1 MNILIEILKNN
12 KYVILSVFIILL
24 VTFAVYYPALDNDFV
39 NWDDDRYVT
48 ENTIIQDVSLE
59 NTTKLFSEF
68 YFVMYIPITLLT
80 YSFDYWLVELNP
92 FWYHLHNLLIHLAN
106 TLLVFIFI
114 SNFTQPATSRDFV
127 VVAAISAILF
137 GLQSLHVES
146 VVWISERKDVL
157 FTFFFLLSSV
167 LYLDYVRTDNRKYF
181 YGAIFRFLFSLM
193 SKGQAV
199 TLSVSLLAYDYFL
212 DRKLLSKK
220 VILEKI
226 PFLLLSLLF
235 GIIAIFAINTEEP
248 FADTFRSSITEEVS
262 RPFFENLLYANY
274 GYIQNIVKLIAPY
287 ELSAIYPYPEKIDGE
302 IPMQFFFYPIGVLA
316 IIALFFYM
324 FKRNKYVVFAIA
336 FFTFNIVLVLQI
348 FSYQSYILTDRYS
361 YVPSIGLN
369 LLIAYGF
376 MKLIEINKNLKI
388 PLLTFALF
396 YLSFVSYTTYKQT
409 DVWQNSITLWEDI
422 NEKYPKVIVAY
433 YNKGTALQDL
443 GENEKAIEAYTTA
456 IYIDPMHLSSYSNR
470 GLLLAQSGKINE
482 ALQDFDKV
490 EEIDSNFLSIY
501 TNRGNTKA
509 ILGKYEEAIVDYN
522 KIISKNPNATD
533 AILNRAIAKILLN
546 QNESALDD
554 LEKLIQMNL
563 KTERVYFNI
572 SLANK
577 QLGKYEL
584 ALQNIDESIRL
595 NSGSISAL
603 QTKAQ
608 ILDLQNKSDDALRIY
623 QNIIQQDANF
633 IKNEIR
639 KGQVYEAR
647 KEIEAAMDQYTFLIR
662 IAPKNTDARI
672 ARAVLFGKRGQL
684 DRAIVEFSEII
695 KIDPNNATAYVNR
708 GFAYGLKG
716 NRDQAFAD
724 YEQAIVL
731 NPENA
736 SAYYNRA
743 LLFMKRNQKQKACEN
758 LKRAAELGLK
768 EAIKQYQNT
777 CE

>member
-1 MNILIEILKNN
+1 MNRLIEILKNN
-12 KYVILSVFIILL
+12 RYAILSIIIILL
-24 VTFAVYYPALDNDFV
+24 LVFAVYYPALDNDFV

-48 ENTIIQDVSLE
+48 ENTIIQELNQE
-59 NTTKLFSEF
+59 NTTRLFTEF

-92 FWYHLHNLLIHLAN
+92 FWYHLHNLLIHLSN

-114 SNFTQPATSRDFV
+114 YKLTKQAKSRYFLEL
-127 VVAAISAILF
+127 AAISAILF

-167 LYLDYVRTDNRKYF
+167 FYLDYMRTDNRKYF
-181 YGAIFRFLFSLM
+181 YVAIFIFLLSLM

-199 TLSVSLLAYDYFL
+199 TLSVSLLVYDYFL

-248 FADTFRSSITEEVS
+248 FADTFRSSITEDVS
-262 RPFFENLLYANY
+262 RPFLENVLYANY
-274 GYIQNIVKLIAPY
+274 GYIQNIVKLIIPY
-287 ELSAIYPYPEKIDGE
+287 ELSAIYPYPNKVDGE
-302 IPMQFFFYPIGVLA
+302 IAIQFFFYPIAVLA

-336 FFTFNIVLVLQI
+336 FFTFNIVLLLQI

-376 MKLIEINKNLKI
+376 IKLTEINRNLKI

-396 YLSFVSYTTYKQT
+396 YLSFVAYTTHKRT
-409 DVWQNSITLWEDI
+409 DDWQNSITLWEDI
-422 NEKYPKVIVAY
+422 NKKYPNVIVAY
-433 YNKGTALQDL
+433 YNKGTAWQDL
-443 GENEKAIEAYTTA
+443 GEYEKAIEAYTTT

-470 GLLLAQSGKINE
+470 GILLAQSGKINE
-482 ALQDFDKV
+482 ALQDFNKV

-509 ILGKYEEAIVDYN
+509 ILGKYEEAILDYN

-533 AILNRAIAKILLN
+533 AILNRALAKILLN

-554 LEKLIQMNL
+554 LDKLIQMNL
-563 KTERVYFNI
+563 KTAHVYFNI
-572 SLANK
+572 SKANK
-577 QLGKYEL
+577 QLGRYDL

-595 NSGSISAL
+595 NSLNILAL

-608 ILDLQNKSDDALRIY
+608 ILDLQNKQDEALRIY
-623 QNIIQQDANF
+623 QNIIQKDTSF
-633 IKNEIR
+633 IKKELR

-647 KEIEAAMDQYTFLIR
+647 KETEAAMDQYIFLIR
-662 IAPKNTDARI
+662 IAPKNTDARL
-672 ARAVLFGKRGQL
+672 ARAILFGKSGQL
-684 DRAIVEFSEII
+684 DQAIIEFSEII
-695 KIDPNNATAYVNR
+695 KIDPSGATAYVNR

-716 NRDQAFAD
+716 NRNQALID
-724 YEQAIVL
+724 YERAIAL

-736 SAYYNRA
+736 SAYYNLA
-743 LLFMKRNQKQKACEN
+743 LLFLKRNQKQKACEN

-768 EAIKQYQNT
+768 EAKQQYQNT
-777 CE
+777 CK